1 MDEIPNSPEDL
12 IARWKFEDNFRE
24 VAVELITAGANLGG
38 LALARNILA
47 TQILKGNVPLKPEE
61 LTKLVAAVKD
71 EIREQ
76 ARKGIANAGGFG
88 TD

>member
-24 VAVELITAGANLGG
+24 VAVELITAGAHLGG

>member
-1 MDEIPNSPEDL
+1 MTEIPDSPEGL

-24 VAVELITAGANLGG
+24 TAIELITSGAHLGA

-47 TQILKGNVPLKPEE
+47 TQILNGNEPVNPEQ

-76 ARKGIANAGGFG
+76 ARKGIANAGGLG